1 MLRPIE
7 PTPTKRRSAR
17 VSARAGLATASAV
30 ALAAAGLLAAAPAG
44 AQVPETAGHALHTRS
59 AAVTASGNNLAYGGG
74 NVVTNPKIYI
84 VYWGNQWGTGST
96 VTNDPSGE
104 APLQLSFFQ
113 HAYGNGDS
121 WSNSQTQYCQGV
133 SVGTTQC
140 NGAGTAVG
148 HPSSNP
154 VAGTWLDSSVKGP
167 SKPGATAIA
176 AEAVKAA
183 AHFGVSGDN
192 VEIIVDA
199 AHGVVPQGFKTQYC
213 AWHDHTSTST
223 GADLPY
229 TNMPY
234 VSDAGSGCGA
244 NFVATGS
251 SGVAGSTEGVT
262 IVGGHEYAETLT
274 DPAPSSGWTD
284 STGSETGDKCAWVS
298 SGQGASSI
306 ISMNGANFAV
316 QSLWSNNFSGGA
328 GGCVS
333 SYTSASSQH

>member
-1 MLRPIE
+1 MLR
-7 PTPTKRRSAR
+7 SALA
-17 VSARAGLATASAV
+17 VGCATALAVAGLA
-30 ALAAAGLLAAAPAG
+30 AAAPAG
-44 AQVPETAGHALHTRS
+44 ASELAPHHRMKTHAAPTA
-59 AAVTASGNNLAYGGG
+59 TATGGNLSYSGG
-74 NVVTNPKIYI
+74 NVVTNPKIYV
-84 VYWGNQWGTGST
+84 VYWGNQWGSGST

-104 APLQLSFFQ
+104 AALQLNFFQ
-113 HAYGNGDS
+113 HAYGSGDT

-133 SVGTTQC
+133 AVGTTQC

-154 VAGTWLDSSVKGP
+154 VGGTWLDNSTKVARRP
-167 SKPGATAIA
+167 SDASIA
-176 AEAVKAA
+176 AEAVRAA

-192 VEIIVDA
+192 VEVIVDLP
-199 AHGVVPQGFKTQYC
+199 HGVVPNGFKTQYC
-213 AWHDHTSTST
+213 AWHDHTTTGS

-234 VSDAGSGCGA
+234 ISDAGTSCGA

-251 SGVAGSTEGVT
+251 SGVDSATEGVT

-274 DPAPSSGWTD
+274 DPAPSSGWVD
-284 STGSETGDKCAWVS
+284 GTGYETGDKCAWIS

-306 ISMNGANFAV
+306 VSLNGTDFAV

-328 GGCVS
+328 GGCVV
-333 SYTSASSQH
+333 SYSSASNQH

>member
-1 MLRPIE
+1 MLR
-7 PTPTKRRSAR
+7 S
-17 VSARAGLATASAV
+17 VRAAGCATALAVVGLA
-30 ALAAAGLLAAAPAG
+30 AAAPAG
-44 AQVPETAGHALHTRS
+44 ASELAPHHGMKAHGTQAA
-59 AAVTASGNNLAYGGG
+59 AAVAGNLSYGGG
-74 NVVTNPKIYI
+74 NVVTSPKIYV

-104 APLQLSFFQ
+104 AALQLNFFQ
-113 HAYGNGDS
+113 HAYGSGDT

-133 SVGTTQC
+133 ATGTTQC

-148 HPSSNP
+148 HPAANP
-154 VAGTWLDSSVKGP
+154 VGGTWLDSSAKVANRP
-167 SKPGATAIA
+167 SDAAIA

-192 VEIIVDA
+192 AEVIVDLP
-199 AHGVVPQGFKTQYC
+199 HGVVPNGFKTQYC
-213 AWHDHTSTST
+213 AWHDHTTTGS

-234 VSDAGSGCGA
+234 ITDAGSGCGA
-244 NFVATGS
+244 NFVSTGS
-251 SGVAGSTEGVT
+251 SGVNGATEGIT

-284 STGSETGDKCAWVS
+284 STGYETGDKCAWIS

-306 ISMNGANFAV
+306 VGLNGTNFAV
-316 QSLWSNNFSGGA
+316 QSLWSNNFNGGA
-328 GGCVS
+328 GGCVV
-333 SYTSASSQH
+333 SYTSASNQH